1 MSVKTAATT
10 QFSAEAV
17 RALSEMLDEPGWML
31 DLRLTAWRFFE
42 EIPWPTGKEE
52 TWRRTSLRGFRL
64 ERYRPFVPEVLSEV
78 EKEADLEAIYR
89 EHLAELHS
97 AGELVMDEGRAFY
110 HRLDEDLA
118 AKGVIFTD
126 LHTAVREYPE
136 LVQRTFAQQV
146 PLDANK
152 FAALHYAF
160 WRGGTFLYVPRN
172 VEVTLPFQ
180 TLARLSQPGTAGFYH
195 TIVITEEGASV
206 TLMEDFFGGE
216 EGMHAGVVELY
227 PGPNSQL
234 RYTHVQNWDA
244 TLWNFGTQRI
254 RVPRDAEVV
263 HLIASWG
270 SKLSKV
276 WVNLDLVEP
285 GGRGQLL
292 GLYFTTDRQH
302 VDHHTMQNHRA
313 PNCSSD
319 LLYKGALKDTS
330 RSVYQGYIKV
340 WPGAQKTDAYQAN
353 RNLLLDG
360 RARADSIPGL
370 EIEADDVRCTHG
382 ATAGQIPEE
391 YIFYLESRGLDR
403 PTAERLVVAGFFQE
417 VLERV
422 ENADVRRKLEATI
435 AERLDVDVADL
446 GLEENNGA

>member
-1 MSVKTAATT
+1 MTIKEALDLT
-10 QFSAEAV
+10 FSADAV
-17 RALSEMLDEPGWML
+17 KALSEILDEPGWML

-52 TWRRTSLRGFRL
+52 TWRRTPLRGFKL
-64 ERYRPFVPEVLSEV
+64 DNYRPFVTEVRAEV
-78 EKEADLEAIYR
+78 EQEAGLSTIYR
-89 EHLAELHS
+89 EHLAELGS
-97 AGELVMDEGRAFY
+97 AGELVMDTGQPLY
-110 HRLDEDLA
+110 HHLREDLVQ
-118 AKGVIFTD
+118 KGVIFTD

-136 LVQRTFAQQV
+136 LVQRTFAQMV
-146 PLDANK
+146 PMDANK

-172 VEVTLPFQ
+172 VEIDLPLQ
-180 TLARLSQPGTAGFYH
+180 TIARMSEDGAAGFYH
-195 TIVITEEGASV
+195 TIIVTEESAGV
-206 TLMEDFFGGE
+206 TLMEDYFGGVN
-216 EGMHAGVVELY
+216 GMHNGVVEIF
-227 PGPNSQL
+227 PGPNSQV
-234 RYTHVQNWDA
+234 RYVHVQEFDG
-244 TLWNFGTQRI
+244 TLWNFGTHRI
-254 RVPRDAEVV
+254 RTQRDAEVV
-263 HLIASWG
+263 HLMASWG
-270 SKLSKV
+270 SRVSKV
-276 WVNLDLVEP
+276 WINLDLAEP

-302 VDHHTMQNHRA
+302 VDHHTMQNHIA

-319 LLYKGALKDTS
+319 LLYKGALKDHS

-353 RNLLLDG
+353 RNLILDG
-360 RARADSIPGL
+360 TARADSIPGL

-403 PTAERLVVAGFFQE
+403 SQAERLVVSGFFQE

-422 ENADVRRKLEATI
+422 ENADVQRKLEATI
-435 AERLDVDVADL
+435 AERLGVELADL
-446 GLEENNGA
+446 GLEA